1 MTLALRKI
9 GRAIFSVWFLV
20 TMIFILM
27 RMAGDP
33 AMELLGPDETSKE
46 VLDSFRAMWGIDRP
60 IWEQYVNYIGH
71 ALQGDFGRSF
81 VEYRPAFDIVLERL
95 PKTLLLMSCSLGVS
109 LLIGVPFGILGALHH
124 NRKIDT
130 VVTTT
135 SMVLHAI
142 PHFILG
148 VALILIFVVWLRLLP
163 VGGSGSWQQLVMPA
177 FTFGASGA
185 AIFSRFIRSA
195 MLEAL
200 RQPYVTAAQARGIP
214 WSRIILFHVV
224 PNAALPTLTI
234 AGLMLGSMVGGSIVV
249 ETMFAWP
256 GVGRLTATS
265 VGLRD
270 LAVIQ
275 VIVFFVMGAMVTT
288 NLTVDLLY
296 TIVDPRI
303 RIRSGTPQ

>member
-1 MTLALRKI
+1 MTLALRKT
-9 GRAIFSVWFLV
+9 GRAIFSVWLLV
-20 TMIFILM
+20 TIIFVLM

-46 VLDSFRAMWGIDRP
+46 VLESFRSMWGIDRP
-60 IWEQYVNYIGH
+60 IWEQYFNYVGH
-71 ALQGDFGRSF
+71 VMQGDFGRSF
-81 VEYRPAFDIVLERL
+81 VEYRPAFDIVVERL
-95 PKTLLLMSCSLGVS
+95 PKTLLLMSSSLGVA
-109 LLIGVPFGILGALHH
+109 LLIGIPFGIIGALHH
-124 NRKIDT
+124 NRPMDT

-135 SMVLHAI
+135 SMALHAT

-148 VALILIFVVWLRLLP
+148 IALILIFVVWLRLLP
-163 VGGSGSWQQLVMPA
+163 VGGSGTWQQLLMPT

-195 MLEAL
+195 MLETM

-214 WSRIILFHVV
+214 WSRIVLFHVV
-224 PNAALPTLTI
+224 PNAALPVLTI

-256 GVGRLTATS
+256 GVGRLTVTS

-288 NLTVDLLY
+288 NLAVDFLY

-303 RIRSGTPQ
+303 RIRSGTER